1 MKTITMLPF
10 LVAALGVI
18 ATQVCNAQFREPEVL
33 PGLLW
38 VRSDTL
44 PGREMMWNLADS
56 TPTNPTPVISDF
68 EIGWNWT
75 TVPWNAGALMGIR
88 RFHCGDLRENADSS
102 VRMLDLM
109 KAAEAS
115 SYCNSVYGVVR
126 YSLFATRCST
136 HPHFSMSSE
145 RSSARCWGVISA
157 HFFSRLVLRWN
168 KGLADVRSEAPY
180 LNENMMT

>member
-10 LVAALGVI
+10 LVAGWGVI

-115 SYCNSVYGVVR
+115 SYCNSV
-126 YSLFATRCST
+126 
-136 HPHFSMSSE
+136 
-145 RSSARCWGVISA
+145 
-157 HFFSRLVLRWN
+157 
-168 KGLADVRSEAPY
+168 
-180 LNENMMT
+180 